1 VKKLTPVLVVDSIEP
16 VHSFW
21 VDRLGFEE
29 TMRVMEG
36 DRLGFVAFVK
46 GSVELMYQ
54 TVESIRADIATL
66 AETPVGAAMLF
77 LEVDDLD
84 AIEAALEGVEHVV
97 PRRETFYG
105 ADEIVVREPGGNVV
119 VFAYFAAKE

>member
-36 DRLGFVAFVK
+36 DRLGFVA
-46 GSVELMYQ
+46 
-54 TVESIRADIATL
+54 VESIRADIATL

>member
-36 DRLGFVAFVK
+36 DRLGFVAFTK
-46 GSVELMYQ
+46 GPVELMYQ
-54 TVESIRADIATL
+54 TVESIRADVAEL
-66 AETPVGAAMLF
+66 AETPTGAAMLF
-77 LEVDDLD
+77 LEVNDLD
-84 AIEAALEGVEHVV
+84 RIEAALDGVEKVV
-97 PRRETFYG
+97 PRRQTFYG
-105 ADEIVVREPGGNVV
+105 SDEIVVREPGGNVV
-119 VFAYFAAKE
+119 VFAYYAAKD